1 MSLFMCSYSG
11 RFYSELA
18 LHIYETIK
26 FIVNYHYFILAMKLN
41 TQSKRANY
49 VCYVFRSTEILKFVT
64 SLVQFATDHTTAA
77 V

>member
-1 MSLFMCSYSG
+1 
-11 RFYSELA
+11 
-18 LHIYETIK
+18 
-26 FIVNYHYFILAMKLN
+26 MKLN

-77 V
+77 VWYLQISTNSAPKPGQCEIKVLIIYKYILL

>member
-1 MSLFMCSYSG
+1 
-11 RFYSELA
+11 
-18 LHIYETIK
+18 
-26 FIVNYHYFILAMKLN
+26 MKLN